1 MVSEEFF
8 FKKLSKTSQNLFI
21 PFSVVD
27 KDIFWKHPCVC
38 THTQLNTNLVIVNL
52 RIVMLLFHDIMKN
65 VDDLQIVL
73 CCACRSSYLFENE
86 QFCADIIEV
95 IFLSD

>member
-1 MVSEEFF
+1 M
-8 FKKLSKTSQNLFI
+8 
-21 PFSVVD
+21 
-27 KDIFWKHPCVC
+27 H

>member
-1 MVSEEFF
+1 M
-8 FKKLSKTSQNLFI
+8 
-21 PFSVVD
+21 
-27 KDIFWKHPCVC
+27 
-38 THTQLNTNLVIVNL
+38 HTQLNTNLVIVNL

-65 VDDLQIVL
+65 VDDLHIVL
-73 CCACRSSYLFENE
+73 CCACRSYYLFENE